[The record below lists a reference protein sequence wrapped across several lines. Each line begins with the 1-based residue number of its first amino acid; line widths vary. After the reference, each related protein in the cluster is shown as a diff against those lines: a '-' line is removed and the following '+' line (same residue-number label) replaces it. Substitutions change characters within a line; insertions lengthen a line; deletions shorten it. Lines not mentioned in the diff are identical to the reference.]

1 MARCSQKRAEP
12 RYHQLAS
19 WLAQQILSGVY
30 AAGARLTERDL
41 GLAHRVN
48 RVTVRRALHLLETQG
63 LVRRVP
69 RQGTFV
75 TANLCERRWISSA
88 TTILLILVGP
98 GNVTLD
104 NQNYYGCIFRGIL
117 QMTRMLGLSVEIQRI
132 SGGVRVAL
140 SNYRPPKPSEVGGVI
155 ICGTF
160 DEQYIGMHRSEGVP
174 LVVVDFWTHDLR
186 TDCVALDLE
195 SEAHAAVEYLA
206 GLGHRTFG
214 FVAPGRNQARGT
226 INAYDPDVFRLL
238 YSLRWATRQRQ
249 VEMRDEWVLL
259 SAASGGPALQADIDR
274 WLNQGSL
281 PSAVLSF
288 GSTTSVS
295 LLKGLQRA
303 GLRCPEDLSIV
314 NRGIEPLGPQ
324 LVTSLVPRPE
334 QIGEAAV
341 RLLLERMKGQ
351 RAEAVKLAVASQLVL
366 GTTTGPPHERGSESA
381 RE

>member
-1 MARCSQKRAEP
+1 M
-12 RYHQLAS
+12 
-19 WLAQQILSGVY
+19 
-30 AAGARLTERDL
+30 
-41 GLAHRVN
+41 
-48 RVTVRRALHLLETQG
+48 
-63 LVRRVP
+63 
-69 RQGTFV
+69 
-75 TANLCERRWISSA
+75 
-88 TTILLILVGP
+88 
-98 GNVTLD
+98 
-104 NQNYYGCIFRGIL
+104 L

-132 SGGVRVAL
+132 PGGVRVAL

-174 LVVVDFWTHDLR
+174 LVVVDFWTHDLG
-186 TDCVALDLE
+186 TDCVALDIE

-214 FVAPGRNQARGT
+214 FVAPGRNQAHGT

-238 YSLRWATRQRQ
+238 YSTRWATRQRQ

-288 GSTTSVS
+288 GSTTSVR

-334 QIGEAAV
+334 QIGGAAV

-351 RAEAVKLAVASQLVL
+351 RTEAVKLAVASQLVL
-366 GTTTGPPHERGSESA
+366 GTTTGPPRERGSESA